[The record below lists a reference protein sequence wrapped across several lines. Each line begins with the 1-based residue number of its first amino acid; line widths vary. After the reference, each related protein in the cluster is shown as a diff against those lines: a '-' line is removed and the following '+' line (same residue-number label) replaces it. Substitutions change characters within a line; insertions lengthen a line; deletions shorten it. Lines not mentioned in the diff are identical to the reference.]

1 MGPSV
6 LPSQEG
12 NDHERRR
19 KVTRKKQPIVSHN
32 VSTDFIIPQ
41 NFRMKYLRTYIARTL
56 TRAMLTHLLYTRG
69 IIPIPLSEIL
79 VFEGKVNGC
88 KSSQVRNVRKCSRQ
102 VKDLL
107 DHLDAIFT
115 GSDYGHLIGAILLT
129 IGPAWSR
136 PREQYVL
143 QLGCLGNDCESS
155 ISPPVQHE
163 HTLSRKLITKLLDLS
178 NGNIDRASQNF
189 LHKAD
194 IAASSYQAQLSV
206 WVPLETAKQRHRDDK
221 VTDPSRNLVAR
232 REFSIQSKKIK
243 RTKLLFINTL
253 TLSAGESQ
261 PEWDESLGVWMS
273 LPAVVKGFRA
283 AKKS

>member
-12 NDHERRR
+12 NNHERRR
-19 KVTRKKQPIVSHN
+19 KVTRKIQPSISPN
-32 VSTDFIIPQ
+32 ISTDFIIPQ
-41 NFRMKYLRTYIARTL
+41 NFRMKYLRTYIARTV

-79 VFEGKVNGC
+79 VFEDKVNGY

-102 VKDLL
+102 VTDLL
-107 DHLDAIFT
+107 DHLERIVT
-115 GSDYGHLIGAILLT
+115 GSDYGHLISAILLT
-129 IGPAWSR
+129 FGPAWSR

-143 QLGCLGNDCESS
+143 LLGCLGNDCESS
-155 ISPPVQHE
+155 ISPPIQHE

-178 NGNIDRASQNF
+178 NGNIDNASQNF
-189 LHKAD
+189 LHKPD

-206 WVPLETAKQRHRDDK
+206 WVPLETAKQRHQDDNL
-221 VTDPSRNLVAR
+221 SYSNQNLVAR
-232 REFSIQSKKIK
+232 REFSIQSKKSK
-243 RTKLLFINTL
+243 RTKVLFMNTL
-253 TLSAGESQ
+253 IAGESQ
-261 PEWDESLGVWMS
+261 PEWDESSGVWMS

-283 AKKS
+283 VKKR